1 MKKTLIIVEGM
12 DNTGKDT
19 LISGI
24 KKSLT
29 YGTFDEQHFTG
40 PSKYKD
46 STCAFIEQVNQFVDK
61 TNKLA
66 TLQDDLTIWN
76 RSHIGEYVYGQVYR
90 NIDKK
95 IIIKLINLIDELLL
109 SLDIDIVY
117 VQLICKSNELM
128 IKNEDGKSL
137 SKSIKDKEKYI
148 NAINNERNLF
158 MDAYNVV
165 SDKFKKI
172 MIVVND
178 GDEFISKKEIL
189 DKVIR
194 KIYE

>member
-24 KKSLT
+24 KENVKGYNT
-29 YGTFDEQHFTG
+29 IIEEHFTG
-40 PSKYKD
+40 PSSKD
-46 STCAFIEQVNQFVDK
+46 SNVAFIEQINQFIKYV
-61 TNKLA
+61 NRIIYNN
-66 TLQDDLTIWN
+66 DLTIWN
-76 RSHIGEYVYGQVYR
+76 RSHIGEYVYGQIYR

-109 SLDIDIVY
+109 SLDIDIIY
-117 VQLICKSNELM
+117 VQLICTSNELM